1 MEQLKQRNM
10 QRLKIRN
17 KQLSNK
23 SRSIHTHKKQHQCL
37 DINAVF
43 FVYKP
48 AISLPTAGYYPITA
62 KQKQHYHATVT
73 GV

>member
-1 MEQLKQRNM
+1 MF
-10 QRLKIRN
+10 
-17 KQLSNK
+17 
-23 SRSIHTHKKQHQCL
+23 CL
-37 DINAVF
+37 FRRFF

-73 GV
+73 ILYVRGNAITRNM